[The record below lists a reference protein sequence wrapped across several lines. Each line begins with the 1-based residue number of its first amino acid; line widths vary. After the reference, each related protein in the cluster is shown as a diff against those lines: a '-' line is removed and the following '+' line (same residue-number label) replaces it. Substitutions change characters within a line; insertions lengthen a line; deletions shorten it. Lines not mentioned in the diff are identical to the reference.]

1 MATATTQNTFTNGT
15 NADANLVNANF
26 AYLTNWLNSNV
37 IQPDVA
43 NFTVFPTLPASTPT
57 SAYQAVHKSYVDA
70 FLPAGMIVQYVGA
83 TAPTGWR
90 FCDGS
95 TYNGSDTTY
104 AALWA
109 AVGTTYGGSGVGAFK
124 VPDLRGRVP
133 VGYGLGDGL
142 TNRALGTN
150 GGTENH
156 LLTAAEIPSHVHNQ
170 GTLATST
177 TGEHGHTFTASTNHQ
192 HRLEVQKTTNASHTH
207 NVNGTAAAGMSSPS
221 GTTGAYNDFVE
232 VGSTT
237 LANGGHSHTITGD
250 TGSVGG
256 GGSHNNMQPFV
267 VVSYLI
273 KL

>member
-1 MATATTQNTFTNGT
+1 MATANTQNVFTNGT

-26 AYLTNWLNSNV
+26 SYLTSWLNNNV

-57 SAYQAVHKSYVDA
+57 SAYQAVHKAYVDA

-90 FCDGS
+90 FCDGA

-104 AALWA
+104 ANLWA
-109 AVGTTYGGSGVGAFK
+109 AIGTTYGGTGVGSFK
-124 VPDLRGRVP
+124 VPDMRGRIP

-142 TNRALGTN
+142 TNRALGTT
-150 GGTENH
+150 GGEETH
-156 LLTAAEIPSHVHNQ
+156 ILTAAEMPSHTHNQ

-177 TGEHGHTFTASTNHQ
+177 TGEHDHTFASSTNHQ
-192 HRLEVQKTTNASHTH
+192 HRTEVQKTTNATHTH
-207 NVNGTAAAGMSSPS
+207 NVNGTVAAGPASPS
-221 GTTGAYNDFVE
+221 GTTGVWNEFVS
-232 VGSTT
+232 VGSMT
-237 LANGGHSHTITGD
+237 LANGGHAHTITGD
-250 TGSVGG
+250 TGSA
-256 GGSHNNMQPFV
+256 GSGTAHNVMQPFV